1 MALHLQENASL
12 LLSFLQCH
20 ENFSRQS
27 CNLELLLQLLLE
39 PTAAAGA
46 AAGLVGA
53 AAGLAGAAA
62 CLAGAAGSPA
72 GATVGPAG
80 AATGFART
88 ATGPTGASKFLLE
101 VEESCCTCTTFVCHF
116 HSQIG
121 G

>member
-53 AAGLAGAAA
+53 AAGLAGAA
-62 CLAGAAGSPA
+62 GSPA